1 MGRKARGRRRRSGA
15 EQGAPEAV
23 ACGEDAVLSPAIV
36 MAVMGWHHH
45 RA

>member
-15 EQGAPEAV
+15 EQGAGQAV
-23 ACGEDAVLSPAIV
+23 VRAEDAVLSPAIV

-45 RA
+45 HA